1 MSSTSEF
8 PITQIAVPEYGL
20 PFDAVNW
27 ELSAAKFNT
36 KTILVCDADYA
47 AAYGGQLRGMMVRII
62 GTKTNGIF
70 SPDHSYFW
78 SSDNTRWIEDTGI
91 EHLHNLDTD
100 EAGGLYRN
108 VLLANISNY
117 YETNMIHPNSNRF
130 VLTLQGSAVNTTANG
145 IELVQTATAND
156 FAQIRLPG
164 GALDLRKQCAFSIS
178 GYASS
183 GKNMTSKI
191 GVAME
196 NVGATEG
203 LTQRFGLEVC
213 DIASTLRTWNLVS
226 GDGTAWNMEATSEAV
241 ERTTPQAI
249 NMVLNPLQN
258 VKFTR
263 TDVNNFDVITVKTT
277 NIPGTSQTAIGNV
290 WGLGYKTNET
300 AAKTFFLNSLR
311 ILGKLPNHYL
321 APAQLVGAT

>member
-1 MSSTSEF
+1 MSET
-8 PITQIAVPEYGL
+8 PITQIAVTEYGL

-27 ELSAAKFNT
+27 QMSAAKLNT

-47 AAYGGQLRGMMVRII
+47 AAYGAQLRGMMVRII

-78 SSDNTRWIEDTGI
+78 SADNTRWIEDTGI

-100 EAGGLYRN
+100 AAGGLYRN

-117 YETNMIHPNSNRF
+117 YETDILHPSANRF
-130 VLTLQGSAVNTTANG
+130 VVTVQGSAVNTTANG
-145 IELVQTATAND
+145 VELVQTTTAND
-156 FAQIRLPG
+156 FSQIRLPG
-164 GALDLRKQCAFSIS
+164 GAIDLRKQCAFAIS

-183 GKNMTSKI
+183 GKMMTGKLGI
-191 GVAME
+191 AME
-196 NVGATEG
+196 NVGATEA
-203 LTQRFGLEVC
+203 LTPRFGLEVC
-213 DIASTLRTWNLVS
+213 DIANTQRTWNIVS

-249 NMVLNPLQN
+249 YMELNPLQN
-258 VKFTR
+258 IKFTR
-263 TDVNNFDVITVKTT
+263 TDINNLDVVTVKTS
-277 NIPGTSQTAIGNV
+277 NVPGTTQTAVGNV
-290 WGLGYKTNET
+290 WALGYKQNET
-300 AAKTFFLNSLR
+300 TAKTFYLNSLR
-311 ILGKLPNHYL
+311 IIGKLPNHFL